1 MSMLPSP
8 IEREWERLKNETF
21 IARKSGTDIA
31 TLRAAFDYGFN
42 RGIAYACS
50 QIEWDIQ
57 DRAQDPTSP
66 SKEP

>member
-8 IEREWERLKNETF
+8 IECEWERLKNETF
-21 IARKSGTDIA
+21 IARKAGVDTTA
-31 TLRAAFDYGFN
+31 LRAAFDYGFN

-57 DRAQDPTSP
+57 NRASDPTP
-66 SKEP
+66 DKHGG